1 MYAKYFLENNDRT
14 RIMHLK
20 TLAGNYIDHINA
32 TAKQSYFNYTVLTSF
47 FFSFYLKVLSKIMKL
62 EGILLHLSQLLIQPE
77 TLFFFLPDGNAVEGK
92 TSFNLSPLL

>member
-32 TAKQSYFNYTVLTSF
+32 TAKQSYLTIQYLLL

-77 TLFFFLPDGNAVEGK
+77 TLFFF
-92 TSFNLSPLL
+92 S